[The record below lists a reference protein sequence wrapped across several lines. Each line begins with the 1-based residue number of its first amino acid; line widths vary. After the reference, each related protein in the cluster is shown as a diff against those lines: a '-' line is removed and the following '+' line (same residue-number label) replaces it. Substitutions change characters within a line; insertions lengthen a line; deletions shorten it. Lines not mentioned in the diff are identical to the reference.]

1 MRDHTETRPESH
13 PWPFE
18 AEQLAD
24 LEEWLARGAHS
35 QGSMPIAASC
45 RFRAEPGSAAAE
57 GGLNLDHSYIRC
69 TEPPKQREIP
79 AFSDPVHGGSWYVQQ
94 KTVDAYSEFVAIE
107 DPEHDLLRGSRGG
120 GDKVKPEVTEQ
131 PDLALDWAELERRNE
146 IAARRSKRGLKWAV
160 LGLAGDRIWTLTARG
175 RISSY
180 AQAWALW
187 SQFEQA
193 CSRRFV
199 NFKCVAVVE
208 PHALE
213 GFHIHFVTNR
223 FFDVSSMRLW
233 WHRVL
238 TGRKLTGILRGED
251 SPGNIEV
258 GKPHGA
264 RKIGKYLSKYLG
276 KSFAAIQTVRIKRF
290 AASKGIRAPIVSR
303 SRMPSCVGGEVYT
316 LRRRAEADGWKVEA
330 IFEGSIMGRRLIW
343 MQCARQKH
351 RPPSILGK

>member
-1 MRDHTETRPESH
+1 MDLTTKEVQSH
-13 PWPFE
+13 PWAALE

-24 LEEWLARGAHS
+24 LEEWIARGAVA
-35 QGSMPIAASC
+35 QGSGRHSASGA
-45 RFRAEPGSAAAE
+45 FRAERGCAAAE

-79 AFSDPVHGGSWYVQQ
+79 AFVDPPGGGAWYVQQ
-94 KTVDAYSEFVAIE
+94 KTVDNYSEFVAIE
-107 DPEHDLLRGSRGG
+107 DPDHDLQRGSRGG
-120 GDKVKPEVTEQ
+120 GEKVKPKVTDQ
-131 PDLALDWAELERRNE
+131 PELAMDWEELERRNE
-146 IAARRSKRGLKWAV
+146 VAARRSKRGLKWAV
-160 LGLAGDRIWTLTARG
+160 LGLGGDRIWTLTARG

-213 GFHIHFVTNR
+213 GFHIHFVSNR

-238 TGRKLTGILRGED
+238 TGRKLKGILRGED

-290 AASKGIRAPIVSR
+290 AASKGIRAPIITKT
-303 SRMPSCVGGEVYT
+303 RMPSCLGGEVYR

-343 MQCARQKH
+343 MQCARKKPH
-351 RPPSILGK
+351 SPSILGK